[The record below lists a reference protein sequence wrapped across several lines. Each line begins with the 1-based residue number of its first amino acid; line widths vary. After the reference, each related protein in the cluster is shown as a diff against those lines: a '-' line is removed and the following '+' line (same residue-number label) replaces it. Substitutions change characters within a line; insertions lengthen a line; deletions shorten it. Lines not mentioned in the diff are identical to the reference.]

1 MQAMQYQREGL
12 VHLPANMRV
21 NSLSAGIENP
31 RGRTA
36 SPATVLLACPLAL
49 LALLGSYFDV
59 SCASAQ
65 IAAYPALARWVAR
78 LASLATYALVTALLC
93 SGRSLT
99 RRPDGKRSRAL
110 VAACAL
116 LGAGMAGTLYASDT
130 LPAFV
135 ASQVLVGAGQAFTLV
150 AWAEATCAA
159 SRPLR
164 WRFVIAAGL
173 VSTAVSL
180 AFRLLAPPA
189 ARVLL
194 LAITLGC
201 CTLPALTDNR
211 ENDAGPKGSKTGTPA
226 LAQGLAACLRTVSW
240 ELALLMAGYALL
252 FRVMGSLDYAT
263 PLVTPLLKFGVTTVG
278 LLVMG
283 AYLSS
288 REGSP
293 DGPNAI
299 VLPLV
304 VLAATALVAVP
315 TPGSELRVV
324 SSAVAGSCWPL
335 FYLALW
341 VMLLAMPAPRGTN
354 GASVFSA
361 GWLVLNVFLVALA
374 PIAHT
379 LAQQVNQGALSLA
392 ALAFVLAYTIGV
404 ATLLARRHASQDRA
418 AARYDRQGNLES
430 ILARMSVE
438 AGLTPREQDVL
449 ALLARGRSAP
459 FIAEALSI
467 SPSTVKGHVRHLY
480 AKLGVSSKQ
489 ELLSALERAKR

>member
-1 MQAMQYQREGL
+1 MNVDSASVGQAGPQTRPL
-12 VHLPANMRV
+12 
-21 NSLSAGIENP
+21 
-31 RGRTA
+31 
-36 SPATVLLACPLAL
+36 SPALMLLACPLAL

-78 LASLATYALVTALLC
+78 CASLVTYALATALLC
-93 SGRSLT
+93 AGRSLMH
-99 RRPDGKRSRAL
+99 RPDGRRSRAL

-116 LGAGMAGTLYASDT
+116 LGAGMAGTLYASGT

-135 ASQVLVGAGQAFTLV
+135 ASQVLVGVGQAFTLV
-150 AWAEATCAA
+150 AWAEAACTV

-164 WRFVIAAGL
+164 WRLVMAAGL
-173 VSTAVSL
+173 VSTAISL
-180 AFRLLAPPA
+180 AFRLLAPAA

-201 CTLPALTDNR
+201 CALPGLARGRTGAA
-211 ENDAGPKGSKTGTPA
+211 EPAGCETPA
-226 LAQGLAACLRTVSW
+226 QSPARRFAACLGSVSW
-240 ELALLMAGYALL
+240 ELALLMASYALL
-252 FRVMGSLDYAT
+252 FRVMGNLGYVA

-299 VLPLV
+299 VLPLI

-315 TPGSELRVV
+315 TPGSALRVV

-335 FYLALW
+335 FYMALW
-341 VMLLAMPAPRGTN
+341 VMLLATPAPRGTN
-354 GASVFSA
+354 EAAVFSA
-361 GWLVLNVFLVALA
+361 GWLVLNAFLVALA
-374 PIAHT
+374 PFAHT
-379 LAQQVNQGALSLA
+379 LAQQVNQGTLSLA

-404 ATLLARRHASQDRA
+404 ATLLARRRASQDRA
-418 AARYDRQGNLES
+418 AARYDRQGDLES
-430 ILARMSVE
+430 ILARMSAE

-480 AKLGVSSKQ
+480 AKLGVSNKQ
-489 ELLSALERAKR
+489 ELLSALERAQG

>member
-1 MQAMQYQREGL
+1 M
-12 VHLPANMRV
+12 HLPARMSADNVSANMKR
-21 NSLSAGIENP
+21 LQGQ
-31 RGRTA
+31 TA
-36 SPATVLLACPLAL
+36 SPALMLLACPLAL

-65 IAAYPALARWVAR
+65 IMTYPALARWIAR
-78 LASLATYALVTALLC
+78 CASLVTYALVTALLC
-93 SGRSLT
+93 TGRSLT
-99 RRPDGKRSRAL
+99 QRPDGGRSRVLA
-110 VAACAL
+110 VACVL
-116 LGAGMAGTLYASDT
+116 LGVGMAGTLYAGGT

-135 ASQVLVGAGQAFTLV
+135 TSQVLVGVGQAFTLV
-150 AWAEATCAA
+150 AWAEAVCTV

-164 WRFVIAAGL
+164 WHLVIAAGL
-173 VSTAVSL
+173 VSTAASL

-201 CTLPALTDNR
+201 CTLPALVDRRADATEPARR
-211 ENDAGPKGSKTGTPA
+211 EAPA
-226 LAQGLAACLRTVSW
+226 QSPARRFAACLRNVSW
-240 ELALLMAGYALL
+240 ELALLMASYALL
-252 FRVMGSLDYAT
+252 FRVMGNLGYAA

-288 REGSP
+288 REGTP

-304 VLAATALVAVP
+304 VLAVTALVAVP
-315 TPGSELRVV
+315 TPGNALRVV

-341 VMLLAMPAPRGTN
+341 TMLLAMPAPDGTN
-354 GASVFSA
+354 EAAAFSA
-361 GWLVLNVFLVALA
+361 GWLVLNVFLVVLA
-374 PIAHT
+374 PFART
-379 LAQQVNQGALSLA
+379 LAQQVNQGVLSFA

-404 ATLLARRHASQDRA
+404 ATLLARRRASQDRA
-418 AARYDRQGNLES
+418 AARYDRQSDLES
-430 ILARMSVE
+430 TLRRMSAQ

-459 FIAEALSI
+459 FIAETLSI

-480 AKLGVSSKQ
+480 AKLGVSNKQ
-489 ELLSALERAKR
+489 ELLSALERAQG